1 MKKLLNNIYKHQ
13 VLTEQEA
20 FDALIHITNQTY
32 SEIEIAAFLSAFNM
46 RSITVEELNGFRKAM
61 LQQCVAIDLDAF
73 QPMDVCGTGGDGK
86 NTFNIS
92 TATAFVLAGAG
103 IPIAK
108 HGNYGVSSVSGSSNV
123 MEHLGISFT
132 NDTEKLNQQMK
143 EANLCFLH
151 APLFHPAMKNVGAI
165 RKQLA
170 TKTFFN
176 LLGPLTNPAQPKVQ
190 MVGLFHL
197 QYLRLYQYLFQSS
210 EVRYSIIHA
219 LDGYDEISLTAD
231 TKVIFNTKEEVF
243 SAHDFGFEKV
253 QPHQIFGGNTV
264 EEAAYIFEQILKGKG
279 TKVQNQVV
287 LANAAIGYK
296 TYKPETDLK
305 DAVAI
310 VTASLFEGKA
320 LEKLTILKELQ

>member
-1 MKKLLNNIYKHQ
+1 MKTLLNKIYKHQ

-197 QYLRLYQYLFQSS
+197 QYLRLYTVLFT
-210 EVRYSIIHA
+210 
-219 LDGYDEISLTAD
+219 L
-231 TKVIFNTKEEVF
+231 
-243 SAHDFGFEKV
+243 
-253 QPHQIFGGNTV
+253 
-264 EEAAYIFEQILKGKG
+264 
-279 TKVQNQVV
+279 
-287 LANAAIGYK
+287 
-296 TYKPETDLK
+296 
-305 DAVAI
+305 
-310 VTASLFEGKA
+310 
-320 LEKLTILKELQ
+320 